1 MNTVIA
7 CFDIKDSSKIEKNEE
22 KIQCRRQLYDFVKQ
36 YSENS
41 LNSITEDLLDTG
53 DGFYLIYNTCDYGEI
68 IKSFE
73 KMQESSSNLQIRVRA
88 ALHLGSVESE
98 ETFDKKGYVGTGLDE
113 TARFVE
119 NSSLRNAINLNKS
132 SNFIF
137 GISDK
142 LYSAVKNETW
152 FDERNYICYT
162 IKIKTFSGQ
171 FYLNKINLSELPE
184 QDKLDSNGDKLKLTE
199 TFTQFLKQSDFVYK
213 NKSDVTSD
221 LETFFIYPE
230 LSVKNDDIKEPKKIK
245 SELLLENF
253 ISSPQN
259 LILYGAEQSGKTS
272 LAKAFFK
279 ELFNSAVYLPV
290 YIRFKEN
297 ETGFIKNKLEKAIS
311 SQYETK
317 SEILEKVI
325 ILDDFH
331 KLNIKSQAKIL
342 EDIKAV
348 PNTYSIIFV
357 ESEFQES
364 IEREKLVTNF
374 KHYSI
379 RMLGHLK
386 RNELIDKWIDF
397 TNTENQNY
405 AANDELQEFI
415 NKTLLN
421 GVIPYAPFYIL
432 TLLAA
437 KEDLLPM
444 DTEITSKGYCY
455 QALILLAMKQ
465 MKINSQSEINVIQN
479 FFGYIAFEMY
489 KNHQTDYSEDELE
502 EIFNNFINK
511 YNWDIEYKKVLTL
524 LRNNNIF
531 TKNTLD
537 LYSFKGVYFYYYFVA
552 RYISNK
558 LTDSYYYNIAKNM
571 VEHLNEQDNG
581 YIVIFLIHHTRS
593 IVLFDEVQLNA
604 MLSYENEKE
613 IAINKDDTKRIDESL
628 KNLKEITLSA
638 YDNSR
643 ENRNKASEIMDS
655 QDVDDTNNPQAE
667 SFTNQDVN
675 NEMLNMKKTL
685 KTVEVLGQ
693 ILKNHNGEIEKT
705 KLEEC
710 LMNGMNAMKRLCS
723 HLLSELD
730 SCEKDFI
737 DVLSS
742 KLDERAEKETL
753 SKAEKEQIIHQ
764 FISAISFTLM
774 YATVIGCGN
783 ALSSK
788 ELVNIVKSIYE
799 KENSPIDFCI
809 YVYCSLWYK
818 KQFPMN
824 ELKNNFYSYPITV
837 QTIIRFIV
845 KEYADMHQIDYKDKG
860 KIAEV
865 LGMKVSALKLD
876 YSK

>member
-53 DGFYLIYNTCDYGEI
+53 DGFYLIYNTCDYGKI

-152 FDERNYICYT
+152 FDERNYVCYI

-230 LSVKNDDIKEPKKIK
+230 LSVKDDDIKEPKKIK

-331 KLNIKSQAKIL
+331 KLNIKNQAKIL
-342 EDIKAV
+342 EDIKAA

-465 MKINSQSEINVIQN
+465 MKLNSQAEINVIQN

-593 IVLFDEVQLNA
+593 IILFDEVQLNA

-613 IAINKDDTKRIDESL
+613 IAINKDDTERIDESL

-693 ILKNHNGEIEKT
+693 ILKNHNGEIEKN

-710 LMNGMNAMKRLCS
+710 LLSGMNAMKRLCS

-742 KLDERAEKETL
+742 KLDERTESGPL
-753 SKAEKEQIIHQ
+753 SKVEKEQIVHQ

-774 YATVIGCGN
+774 YTTVIGCGN

-788 ELVNIVKSIYE
+788 ELVNIVKTIYE

-824 ELKNNFYSYPITV
+824 KLKNNFYKYPIAV

>member
-22 KIQCRRQLYDFVKQ
+22 KIQCRKQLYDFVKQ
-36 YSENS
+36 NSETD
-41 LNSITEDLLDTG
+41 LQLITESILDTG
-53 DGFYLIYNTCDYGEI
+53 DGFYLIYNTCDYGKI

-73 KMQESSSNLQIRVRA
+73 KMQNNSSNLKIRVRA
-88 ALHLGSVESE
+88 ALHIGSVESE
-98 ETFDKKGYVGTGLDE
+98 ESFEKKGYVGVGLDE

-119 NSSLRNAINLNKS
+119 NNSLRNAINLNNT

-142 LYSAVKNETW
+142 LYAAVKNETW
-152 FDERNYICYT
+152 FDIQNYVCYA
-162 IKIKTFSGQ
+162 IKVKNFDGK
-171 FYLNKINLSELPE
+171 FYLNKMSLSELPK
-184 QDKLDSNGDKLKLTE
+184 QDDVETNNDKLKLTS
-199 TFTQFLKQSDFVYK
+199 TFAQFLTQSDFVYK
-213 NKSDVTSD
+213 NKSDITSD

-230 LSVKNDDIKEPKKIK
+230 LSVKDDDIKDPKKIK
-245 SELLLENF
+245 SELLLEDF
-253 ISSPQN
+253 ISLPKN
-259 LILYGAEQSGKTS
+259 IIIYGSEQSGKTS
-272 LAKAFFK
+272 LAKTFFK
-279 ELFNSAVYLPV
+279 ELFNSTIYLPV
-290 YIRFKEN
+290 YIQFKEN

-311 SQYETK
+311 NQYELK
-317 SEILEKVI
+317 SDTLRKVI

-331 KLNIKSQAKIL
+331 KVSAKTQSKIL
-342 EDIKAV
+342 EDIKSITD
-348 PNTYSIIFV
+348 TYCIIFV

-364 IEREKLVTNF
+364 IEREKLVKSF

-397 TNTENQNY
+397 TNIENINY

-502 EIFNNFINK
+502 SIFNSFTNK
-511 YNWDIEYKKVLTL
+511 YNWDIEYKKVLVL
-524 LRNNNIF
+524 LHNNNIF

-571 VEHLNEQDNG
+571 VENLNEQDNG

-593 IVLFDEVQLNA
+593 IILFDEVQLNA
-604 MLSYENEKE
+604 MLSYENERE
-613 IAINKDDTKRIDESL
+613 IAINEDDTKRIDDSL

-638 YDNSR
+638 YDNSK
-643 ENRNKASEIMDS
+643 ENRNKESELIDKYEI
-655 QDVDDTNNPQAE
+655 DDTNNSHTE
-667 SFTNQDVN
+667 TFTNQDIN
-675 NEMLNMKKTL
+675 NEMFNMKKTL

-693 ILKNHNGEIEKT
+693 ILKNHNGEIEKN

-710 LMNGMNAMKRLCS
+710 LMSGMNAMKRLCS

-742 KLDERAEKETL
+742 KLEERTESRTL

-764 FISAISFTLM
+764 LISAISFSLM
-774 YATVIGCGN
+774 YTTVIGCGN

-788 ELVNIVKSIYE
+788 ELVNIVKTIYK

-824 ELKNNFYSYPITV
+824 ELKNNFYKYPVAV